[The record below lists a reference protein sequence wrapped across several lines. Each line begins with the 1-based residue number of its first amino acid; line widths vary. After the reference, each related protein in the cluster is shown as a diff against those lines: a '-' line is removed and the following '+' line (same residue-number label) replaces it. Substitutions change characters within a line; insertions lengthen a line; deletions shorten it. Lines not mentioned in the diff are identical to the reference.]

1 MAHAK
6 IRGLEGVQ
14 RSTWT
19 RGCRGRGRYTHDYI
33 CTCFRLG
40 THTHTHGTL
49 LLLGATEARASRLKD
64 FSLPSTSPFP
74 ALSFSS
80 PFPLPP
86 SLGQGP
92 AGPQGYS
99 GSPGAPGRR
108 GPPGQAGSCLVR
120 LCWAICLRT
129 SWNVNTSQ
137 PACDRGRIY
146 MFIARTA
153 MHVYCKDSYTWR
165 IHIFIRGYTCLLQGQ
180 LTPLLPPPS
189 RASWSSRQH
198 WHTRSQRRTWN
209 RWCARPGW
217 ASGPRY
223 DTANRTRCSTCP
235 ARSW

>member
-49 LLLGATEARASRLKD
+49 LLLGATEARALRAERFLTSLHFSLSRLVLLLPVPSSSLSRPRPCRPARLLR
-64 FSLPSTSPFP
+64 FSRST
-74 ALSFSS
+74 
-80 PFPLPP
+80 
-86 SLGQGP
+86 
-92 AGPQGYS
+92 
-99 GSPGAPGRR
+99 
-108 GPPGQAGSCLVR
+108 GPPWPAWPSRFVPSAAVLGDLLENELECEHQPT
-120 LCWAICLRT
+120 CLR
-129 SWNVNTSQ
+129 Q
-137 PACDRGRIY
+137 REDI
-146 MFIARTA
+146 
-153 MHVYCKDSYTWR
+153 HVYCKDSYTWR